1 MKGRSLLT
9 IAGIVTLTLLAALLS
24 FHRSYSPGPV
34 LEGHQPF
41 NANCA
46 VCHQPWSGVSLASAG
61 CIDCHGNIVHNSDHL
76 TVKLDDKRAGLDPGK
91 HLAGFDDHL
100 ACLSCHTDH
109 KGRKVDFITTAG
121 ANCSSCH
128 AHNSIADV
136 GIHGHSLHLQWKSIQ
151 NFAKGFSHKQHLE
164 DTLKHLRE
172 ARENAQRMRSPSDKQ
187 AAEKAAAEL
196 ASVLDQSEQHLN
208 CRSCHLL
215 SAPSGGSPEEFA
227 IVTTGCT
234 ASTCHSSWQD
244 EDLKFAG
251 AASSPLP
258 EPATI
263 PFVESVVFRPINA
276 IFTPH
281 SAGHLR
287 AECTGCHLH
296 MEDSQK
302 PRDSS
307 TREIG
312 KCFNCHEHEAG
323 TPSGQVATW
332 TDRSGILRA
341 RSAEASQIEVLPL
354 PKEKTL
360 NACADC
366 HAFHSH
372 YRGGKLIKD
381 FPSKAPTTR
390 PHQSP
395 ELQLAAYTISVH
407 GLRNGSPSV
416 ALRRITLRP
425 WWVAILALVT
435 MTLIGVGYL
444 RYLPAETPR
453 QLVSNSGPQR
463 TPEIPAL
470 DDTYESNVPRV
481 YVAGEA
487 SGRTSSIN
495 FVMRS
500 GRQVVEA
507 IASQIRHEKRAAEP
521 EVYDVAIVGCGP
533 TGIGAAWSAK
543 SNGLSYLALE
553 KATAAS
559 TIRTYPRGKFVQAT
573 PIELDEYGSF
583 YMQGDRTKE
592 ELVEKW
598 EEMLRTMQL
607 QINEREEVASIT
619 RTSEEF
625 EIATQAGKRFK
636 AHYVVLAIG
645 VRGTPRKLGVEGE
658 TADRVFYN
666 LIEPE
671 EYKDKRI
678 LVVGGGNA
686 GAEVTEALAD
696 PALRNTV
703 SYSFRDAAL
712 GPPVTPENANKISD
726 LQQRARITVY
736 PWSQVKEI
744 KPGKVVL
751 APRAESSRKPQPA
764 DQSARVPARR
774 GLFARLSG
782 LFSRRKAGRSVAEQ
796 SSASRQTP
804 DPSVVKLT
812 DPIEIENDYVFAMLG
827 AELPTA
833 FMKSIGIRM
842 TRKGF

>member
-1 MKGRSLLT
+1 MKRRSLLT
-9 IAGIVTLTLLAALLS
+9 VACIVTLAVLAVLLS
-24 FHRSYSPGPV
+24 SHRSYSPGPV

-46 VCHQPWSGVSLASAG
+46 ACHQPWSGVAVASTG
-61 CIDCHGNIVHNSDHL
+61 CVDCHGNIVHNSDHL
-76 TVKLDDKRAGLDPGK
+76 NVKLDDKDVGLDPGK
-91 HLAGFDDHL
+91 HLAGFNDQL

-109 KGRKVDFITTAG
+109 KGRRVDFVATSGTS
-121 ANCSSCH
+121 CSSCH
-128 AHNSIADV
+128 AHDSIAGV
-136 GIHGHSLHLQWKSIQ
+136 GAHGHSLHVQWKSIQ
-151 NFAKGFSHKQHLE
+151 NFAKDFNHKQHLA
-164 DTLKHLRE
+164 DTLKHLRQ
-172 ARENAQRMRSPSDKQ
+172 ARTDAQRMRSASRKQ

-196 ASVLDQSEQHLN
+196 ASVLDHSGQHLA
-208 CRSCHLL
+208 CRSCHLV
-215 SAPSGGSPEEFA
+215 SASSRREPERFA

-234 ASTCHSSWQD
+234 ASSCHSSWQD
-244 EDLKFAG
+244 EDLKLAS
-251 AASSPLP
+251 AADSPTP

-263 PFVESVVFRPINA
+263 PFVESAVFRPINA
-276 IFTPH
+276 TFTPH

-287 AECTGCHLH
+287 AECAECHLH
-296 MEDSQK
+296 IEESEK

-312 KCFNCHEHEAG
+312 KCFSCHAHETG
-323 TPSGQVATW
+323 TPSGLAASS
-332 TDRSGILRA
+332 TDHLGITGSSR
-341 RSAEASQIEVLPL
+341 AEAGQVEVLEL
-354 PKEKTL
+354 SREKTL

-366 HAFHSH
+366 HAFHTY

-381 FPSKAPTTR
+381 FPSKAPTAR
-390 PHQSP
+390 PHQLP
-395 ELQLAAYTISVH
+395 ELQLAAYTISLH
-407 GLRNGSPSV
+407 GLHNGAPSI
-416 ALRRITLRP
+416 ALRRVTLRP
-425 WWVAILALVT
+425 WWLAILALVT
-435 MTLIGVGYL
+435 MTLFGVGYL
-444 RYLPAETPR
+444 RYLPPETHR
-453 QLVSNSGPQR
+453 RLVSDSGPQR
-463 TPEIPAL
+463 TPEIPEL
-470 DDTYESNVPRV
+470 DSSYQSNVARV
-481 YVAGEA
+481 YIAGEA

-507 IASQIRHEKRAAEP
+507 IASEVRHEKRAVEP
-521 EVYDVAIVGCGP
+521 DVYDVAIVGCGP

-553 KATAAS
+553 KTTAAS

-619 RTSEEF
+619 RTGEEF

-658 TADRVFYN
+658 TPDRVFYN

-712 GPPVTPENANKISD
+712 GPPVTPENANKVSD

-751 APRAESSRKPQPA
+751 APRAESSRKPLPA
-764 DQSARVPARR
+764 DQSARLPARS
-774 GLFARLSG
+774 GFFARLSG
-782 LFSRRKAGRSVAEQ
+782 LFARRKADRRVAEV
-796 SSASRQTP
+796 SSAARRTP

-812 DPIEIENDYVFAMLG
+812 EPLEIENDYVFAMLG

-842 TRKGF
+842 IRKGF